1 MPPTHRTSPLHDDTA
16 VRRRIGPWEEE
27 GRPDLSDFEPNT
39 NFFVRAA
46 AGSGKTTALV
56 ARMVALVR
64 KGAVA
69 VDDMAAI
76 TFTRKA
82 AGEMNARFFR
92 ELRAARAAVRDDSEE
107 AHRLDEAL
115 ANAQRTF
122 IGTIHSFCARLL
134 RERPL
139 AAGLSPDF
147 AAGLEDREKRDLR
160 ERAWRRYL
168 ESVRED
174 TPERIDEITALGL
187 EPNDLQASFRTLCAH
202 PELTPYTN
210 APDTVPDLQSAVD
223 DVRAKLEQWQALRPD
238 PPPKGRDATMRAFDK
253 AEQMLRYQRLDTP
266 AQRAAFLS
274 LFDDLVRDGSVPNRK
289 CKVTYW
295 GEAKAEAK
303 TLRDETL
310 PALVDETIRPVLRP
324 WRALVHAEVVSF
336 VQPAVQEFRALRREE
351 GTLTFHDLLLYTR
364 DLLRDHPDIRR
375 HFAGQYRCLL
385 VDEFQDTD
393 PLQAELLFYLT
404 SRDPTETDWRACRP
418 RPGSLFIVGDD
429 KQSIYRFRRADK
441 EVFDEVG
448 GLIED
453 AGGEAVDLTKNF
465 RSRGRICDWCDR
477 AFGDIFSG
485 SAAADLQAH
494 YVPFDPQRPPGR
506 DDTTIRRLDVDK
518 VSGNW
523 GRDIAAANAEQIAHT
538 IRAAVDGQ
546 LDDSFYGPEG
556 EEDAVFSDGAGYG
569 DFLILTRNKTRLS
582 IYAET
587 LAAFDI
593 PYTVTGSEDLGDAPE
608 LKALVDLLTCAL
620 RPDDPVA
627 VVAYLKGLLVGC
639 SDDDLYRFREAGGAF
654 DRAHEPVPESV
665 LGALEESLGERLQSA
680 FARLR
685 QAREWL
691 REARPA
697 VALERIVD
705 AFGLLA
711 GAAHP
716 PEAADASLRAGAVLR
731 LLTVVDALSAKG
743 LGWAEVTEELQRVL
757 DGEETIDGLTL
768 ETGRGGAVRLMN
780 VHQAKGL
787 EAPVVFLA
795 DPYSRGNNHTITR
808 HVRRETDEL
817 VAPLVQGDG
826 YYQQITHPPLGWHDE
841 SESAFRALEER
852 HETAEEHR
860 LLYVAATRARNLL
873 VVSTYPEKPNDGPW
887 APLYP
892 YLEAAN
898 VSPLDSPDAQPDHAR
913 HAPSPDLEAAHADRS
928 QRVEAR
934 AQPSYQTRSVT
945 DGGTTTPAPTSEA
958 EGYGAEMGAAVHRLL
973 ERCVR
978 DRRRKEEVSRAEVRH
993 ALRAAGVDAPE
1004 DHLDR
1009 VRRQVRG
1016 VLSSALWKEVVDA
1029 PSAYAEYP
1037 MAEVAEGAPSTLVRG
1052 QVDLLY
1058 RRPEGWG
1065 LVDFKTDRVEAG
1077 EDIALPDDHP
1087 YRRQVRAYAALW
1099 RRRSGE
1105 PVTRAGLW
1113 FADAARFVPVL
1124 EGDGLDDFSSELLPS
1139 SQM

>member
-1 MPPTHRTSPLHDDTA
+1 MASSPPTSAPQDDSA
-16 VRRRIGPWEEE
+16 VRRRIGPWVED
-27 GRPDLSDFEPNT
+27 GLPSLSDFEPDT

-64 KGAVA
+64 KGTP
-69 VDDMAAI
+69 VDDLAAI

-92 ELRAARAAVRDDSEE
+92 ALREARTAVPDASDE
-107 AHRLDEAL
+107 AHRLEEAL

-168 ESVRED
+168 QSVRAEA
-174 TPERIDEITALGL
+174 PERIDDITALGL
-187 EPNDLQASFRTLCAH
+187 EPDDLQGSFRTLCAH

-210 APDTVPDLQSAVD
+210 APDPVPDLQSAVEK
-223 DVRAKLEQWQALRPD
+223 VQSHLERWQALRPD

-266 AQRAAFLS
+266 AQRATFLG
-274 LFDDLVRDGSVPNRK
+274 LFDDLVRDGAVPNRK

-295 GEAKAEAK
+295 GEAKAEAT

-310 PALVDETIRPVLRP
+310 PALVEETIHPVLRP
-324 WRALVHAEVVSF
+324 WRAVVHAEVVSF
-336 VQPAVQEFRALRREE
+336 VQPAVEEVRALRREE
-351 GTLTFHDLLLYTR
+351 GTLSFHDLLLYTR

-375 HFAGQYRCLL
+375 HFAEQYGCLL

-393 PLQAELLFYLT
+393 PLQAEILFYLT
-404 SRDPTETDWRACRP
+404 SQDPAQTDWRACRP

-448 GLIED
+448 ALVED

-477 AFGDIFSG
+477 AFGEIF
-485 SAAADLQAH
+485 ADPAVADQQAH
-494 YVPFDPQRPPGR
+494 YVPFDPQRPPGAP
-506 DDTTIRRLDVDK
+506 DTTLRRLDVDK

-523 GRDIAAANAEQIAHT
+523 GRDIAAANAEQIASA
-538 IRAAVDGQ
+538 IRAAVDGR
-546 LDDSFYGPEG
+546 LDDAFYGPPG
-556 EEDAVFSDGAGYG
+556 DEEAVFPGGAGY
-569 DFLILTRNKTRLS
+569 DDMLILTRNKTRLS

-587 LAAFDI
+587 LAAYNI
-593 PYTVTGSEDLGDAPE
+593 PYTVTGSEDLGAAPE

-639 SDDDLYRFREAGGAF
+639 SDDDLYQFREAGGTF
-654 DRAHEPVPESV
+654 DQVHEPVSESV
-665 LGALEESLGERLQSA
+665 LGAMEEPLRERLQSA
-680 FARLR
+680 FTRLR
-685 QAREWL
+685 RARAWL

-697 VALERIVD
+697 VAMERIVD

-716 PEAADASLRAGAVLR
+716 PDPADGSLRAGAVLR
-731 LLTVVDALSAKG
+731 LLTVVDTLSAQG

-768 ETGRGGAVRLMN
+768 ETGRGEAVRLMN

-795 DPYSRGNNHTITR
+795 DPYSRGNTHTVTR

-826 YYQQITHPPLGWHDE
+826 YYQQITHPPLGWDDG
-841 SESAFRALEER
+841 SASSFRALEAR
-852 HETAEEHR
+852 HETAEDHR

-892 YLEAAN
+892 HLEAAEVAPFDPPA
-898 VSPLDSPDAQPDHAR
+898 VSPDHGR
-913 HAPSPDLEAAHADRS
+913 HAPAPDLDAARADRAR
-928 QRVEAR
+928 RVEDR
-934 AQPSYQTRSVT
+934 SHPSYQPQSVT
-945 DGGTTTPAPTSEA
+945 DEERTPSAVKGGAP
-958 EGYGAEMGAAVHRLL
+958 GYGPEMGAAVHRLL
-973 ERCVR
+973 EQCVR
-978 DRRRKEEVSRAEVRH
+978 ERRRGGAVSRAEARH
-993 ALRAAGVDAPE
+993 ALREAGVDAPAE
-1004 DHLDR
+1004 HLDR

-1016 VLSSALWKEVVDA
+1016 VLDSAFWEDVVEA
-1029 PSAYAEYP
+1029 QIAYAEYP
-1037 MAEVAEGAPSTLVRG
+1037 LAEVVEGTPSIHVRG
-1052 QVDLLY
+1052 TVDLLY
-1058 RRPEGWG
+1058 RRPEGWA
-1065 LVDFKTDRVEAG
+1065 LIDFKTDRVEKEA
-1077 EDIALPDDHP
+1077 DLSLPPDHP

-1099 RRRSGE
+1099 AQHAGE
-1105 PVTRAGLW
+1105 SVTQAGLW
-1113 FADAARFVPVL
+1113 FADAPRLVPVSV
-1124 EGDGLDDFSSELLPS
+1124 EPDPTRDAPELLEALRA
-1139 SQM
+1139 

>member
-1 MPPTHRTSPLHDDTA
+1 MPSSDSVRSPDYDDTA
-16 VRRRIGPWEEE
+16 VRRRIGPWSEE
-27 GRPDLSDFEPNT
+27 GVPDLSAFEPDT

-64 KGAVA
+64 GGGVP
-69 VDDMAAI
+69 VDDLAAI

-92 ELRAARAAVRDDSEE
+92 ELRRARAAVSEE
-107 AHRLDEAL
+107 SKEADRLDEAL

-139 AAGLSPDF
+139 AAGLPPDF
-147 AAGLEDREKRDLR
+147 VAGLEDREERDLR
-160 ERAWRRYL
+160 ERAWRQYL
-168 ESVRED
+168 QSVRAEA
-174 TPERIDEITALGL
+174 PERIEKLTAMGL
-187 EPNDLQASFRTLCAH
+187 EPDELEASFRTFCAH

-210 APDTVPDLQSAVD
+210 APDAPPDLQAAIGN
-223 DVRAKLEQWQALRPD
+223 VRAHLERWQDMRPD

-253 AEQMLRYQRLDTP
+253 AEQMLRYQRLDAP
-266 AQRAAFLS
+266 AQRATFLA
-274 LFDDLVRDGSVPNRK
+274 LFDDLVRDGTVPNRT

-303 TLRDETL
+303 TLRDEAL
-310 PALVDETIRPVLRP
+310 PALVANTIRPVLRP
-324 WRALVHAEVVSF
+324 WRAYVHAQVVSF
-336 VQPAVQEFRALRREE
+336 VRPAVRTFRELRRED
-351 GTLTFHDLLLYTR
+351 GQLTFHDLLLHTR

-375 HFAGQYRCLL
+375 HFAEQYGRLL

-404 SRDPTETDWRACRP
+404 SRDPTQTDWRACRP

-448 GLIED
+448 RRIEA
-453 AGGEAVDLTKNF
+453 AGGEVVDLTKNF
-465 RSRGRICDWCDR
+465 RSLGRICDWCDR
-477 AFGDIFSG
+477 AFDPLFSE
-485 SAAADLQAH
+485 SQAADLQAD

-506 DDTTIRRLDVDK
+506 SGTALRRLNVEK
-518 VSGNW
+518 VPYNR
-523 GRDIAAANAEQIAHT
+523 GRDIADRNAKQIASV
-538 IRAAVDGQ
+538 IRAAVGGT
-546 LDDSFYGPEG
+546 LAEAFYGPAG
-556 EEDAVFSDGAGYG
+556 DEEAVFPGGADYG

-582 IYAET
+582 TYAET
-587 LAAFDI
+587 LAAHDI
-593 PYTVTGSEDLGDAPE
+593 PYTVTGSEDLGDSLE

-627 VVAYLKGLLVGC
+627 VVAYLKGVLVGC
-639 SDDDLYRFREAGGAF
+639 SDDDLYRFRRAGGRL
-654 DRAHEPVPESV
+654 DRAHEPVPDDVAE
-665 LGALEESLGERLQSA
+665 ALDEALRERITSA
-680 FARLR
+680 FLRLR
-685 QAREWL
+685 QVRTWG

-716 PEAADASLRAGAVLR
+716 PDPAEASLRAGAVLR
-731 LLTVVDALSAKG
+731 ILTVVEALSAQG

-768 ETGRGGAVRLMN
+768 DTGQGQAVRLMN

-795 DPYSRGNNHTITR
+795 DPYSRGSNHTVMR

-826 YYQQITHPPLGWHDE
+826 YYQKVTHPPLGWHDD
-841 SESAFRALEER
+841 SDTAFRALEAR

-860 LLYVAATRARNLL
+860 LLYVAATRAQNLL
-873 VVSTYPEKPNDGPW
+873 VVSTYPEKPDDGPW

-892 YLEAAN
+892 HLEAAD
-898 VSPLDSPDAQPDHAR
+898 VEPLNPTLAPPDHDRQAPAPDLAAARADRAR
-913 HAPSPDLEAAHADRS
+913 HLEAGGAPSYRTQSVTEAAD
-928 QRVEAR
+928 
-934 AQPSYQTRSVT
+934 PSAAGG
-945 DGGTTTPAPTSEA
+945 DGN
-958 EGYGAEMGAAVHRLL
+958 GYGPEVGGAVHRLL
-973 ERCVR
+973 EQCVR
-978 DRRRKEEVSRAEVRH
+978 HRRMQETVSQDEARL
-993 ALRAAGVDAPE
+993 ALRAAGADEP
-1004 DHLDR
+1004 DLHLDR
-1009 VRRQVRG
+1009 VRQLVRT
-1016 VLSSALWKEVVDA
+1016 VLTSPLWADVLESPV
-1029 PSAYAEYP
+1029 AYAEYP
-1037 MAEVAEGAPSTLVRG
+1037 LAIMQSGEPSTLVRG
-1052 QVDLLY
+1052 QIDLLY

-1065 LVDFKTDRVEAG
+1065 LVDFKTDRVDG
-1077 EDIALPDDHP
+1077 EEIDVPDDHP
-1087 YRRQVRAYAALW
+1087 YRQQVRAYAALW
-1099 RRRSGE
+1099 ARRSDE
-1105 PVTRAGLW
+1105 PVTQAGLW
-1113 FADAARFVPVL
+1113 FADAGTFVPVAL
-1124 EGDGLDDFSSELLPS
+1124 SDDS
-1139 SQM
+1139 

>member
-1 MPPTHRTSPLHDDTA
+1 MDVSHRTSAPYDDTA
-16 VRRRIGPWEEE
+16 ARRRIGPWEEE
-27 GRPDLSDFEPNT
+27 GLPDLSAFEPDT

-46 AGSGKTTALV
+46 AGAGKTTALV

-64 KGAVA
+64 DGRP

-92 ELRAARAAVRDDSEE
+92 ELRKARTAVPDDSKE
-107 AHRLDEAL
+107 AERLEEAL

-122 IGTIHSFCARLL
+122 IGTIHSFCGRLL

-168 ESVRED
+168 NTVHEE

-187 EPNDLQASFRTLCAH
+187 EPDDLQASFRTLCAH

-210 APDTVPDLQSAVD
+210 APDTVPDLQSAVEE
-223 DVRAKLEQWQALRPD
+223 VRAKLEQWQALRPD

-266 AQRAAFLS
+266 AQRATFLA

-303 TLRDETL
+303 TIRDETL
-310 PALVDETIRPVLRP
+310 PALVEDTIQPVLRP
-324 WRALVHAEVVSF
+324 WRAVVHAEVVSF
-336 VQPAVQEFRALRREE
+336 VHPAVEEFRALRREE

-375 HFAGQYRCLL
+375 HFAEQYGCLL

-393 PLQAELLFYLT
+393 PLQAEVLFYLT
-404 SRDPTETDWRACRP
+404 SQDFTQTDWRACRP

-441 EVFDEVG
+441 EVFDDVG
-448 GLIED
+448 RLIED

-477 AFGDIFSG
+477 AFGDLFSEP
-485 SAAADLQAH
+485 ATADLQAR
-494 YVPFDPQRPPGR
+494 YVPFDPQRSPGD

-523 GRDIAAANAEQIAHT
+523 GRDIAAANAEQIADT

-546 LDDSFYGPEG
+546 LDDAFYGPSGDG
-556 EEDAVFSDGAGYG
+556 EAVFPGGAGYG

-587 LAAFDI
+587 LAAYDI

-639 SDDDLYRFREAGGAF
+639 SDDDLYRFQQAGGVF
-654 DRAHEPVPESV
+654 NRAHEPIPESV
-665 LGALEESLGERLQSA
+665 LGALEEPLRERVRSA

-705 AFGLLA
+705 TFGVMA

-716 PEAADASLRAGAVLR
+716 PDAADASLRAGAVLR
-731 LLTVVDALSAKG
+731 LLTVVDALSAQG
-743 LGWAEVTEELQRVL
+743 LDWAEVTEELQRVL
-757 DGEETIDGLTL
+757 DGDETIDGLTL
-768 ETGRGGAVRLMN
+768 ETGQGEAVRLMN

-795 DPYSRGNNHTITR
+795 DPYSRGNSHTITR

-826 YYQQITHPPLGWHDE
+826 YYQQITHPPLGWDDR
-841 SESAFRALEER
+841 SESSFQALEER
-852 HETAEEHR
+852 HETAEERR

-887 APLYP
+887 SPLYP
-892 YLEAAN
+892 HLEAAN
-898 VSPLDSPDAQPDHAR
+898 VSPLDPPPAPTNHDR
-913 HAPSPDLEAAHADRS
+913 HAPAPDLAAAQAERS
-928 QRVEAR
+928 QRVDAR
-934 AQPSYQTRSVT
+934 AQPSYQTQSVT
-945 DGGTTTPAPTSEA
+945 DEDTMSSALKSEA
-958 EGYGAEMGAAVHRLL
+958 AGYGAEMGAAVHRLL
-973 ERCVR
+973 EQCIRE
-978 DRRRKEEVSRAEVRH
+978 RRRGGEVSRAEVRH
-993 ALRAAGVDAPE
+993 ALRASGVDAPE
-1004 DHLDR
+1004 EHLDR
-1009 VRRQVRG
+1009 VQRQVRG
-1016 VLSSALWKEVVDA
+1016 VLSSALWEEVVEA

-1037 MAEVAEGAPSTLVRG
+1037 LAEVAEGDPSTLVRG

-1058 RRPEGWG
+1058 RRSEGWG
-1065 LVDFKTDRVEAG
+1065 LIDFKTDRVEEEG
-1077 EDIALPDDHP
+1077 FALPDNHP

-1099 RRRSGE
+1099 SRRSGE

-1113 FADAARFVPVL
+1113 FADAARLVPVSV
-1124 EGDGLDDFSSELLPS
+1124 EDSDYASSELLSS
-1139 SQM
+1139 SQV